1 MFTTKKLVK
10 SKKCLSK
17 RDRLSDTDQ
26 RMFHSITTNNS
37 KAPLLR
43 GFATTFSLKSCFP
56 FSYWLPLCSNE
67 SFLWSGVSAITST
80 VLYVNSRSPC
90 SHTFLYLVRTEMI
103 QEITLSETKPSGS
116 NFHTLLDIRNCIVI
130 NSFNAKLHPQY
141 PWVQFCI
148 NQYSNVS
155 PLSGISRTSI
165 LYKCTFLFCF
175 PQIF

>member
-1 MFTTKKLVK
+1 
-10 SKKCLSK
+10 
-17 RDRLSDTDQ
+17 
-26 RMFHSITTNNS
+26 MFHSITTNSS

-90 SHTFLYLVRTEMI
+90 AHTFLYLVRTEMI
-103 QEITLSETKPSGS
+103 QEITLSETKPSLS
-116 NFHTLLDIRNCIVI
+116 NCHTLLDIRNCIVI
-130 NSFNAKLHPQY
+130 NNFNAKLHPQY

-175 PQIF
+175 LQIF